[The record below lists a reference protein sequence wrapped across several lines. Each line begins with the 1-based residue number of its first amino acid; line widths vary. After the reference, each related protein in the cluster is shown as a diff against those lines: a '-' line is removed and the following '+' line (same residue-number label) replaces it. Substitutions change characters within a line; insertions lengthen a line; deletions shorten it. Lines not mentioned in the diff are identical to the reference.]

1 VEAAAVV
8 SGGDQ
13 QLSGRLDPD
22 PDPGQGQQPC
32 HDGGDERGELGVGA
46 ALTRSVPS
54 LTGRMTARTTSLAKT
69 TQKHD
74 FPAAGD
80 IARGWCRLMGPAPL
94 TLFLTT
100 LLVVRNQWILAWHH
114 DGGGE
119 VVAEE
124 QLVLPAQQDVL
135 AAPRTLRRR
144 RSRGSRGAGE
154 GLQVRPVH
162 RQRRA
167 VLLAFL
173 RDRRPEQVIAYG
185 CGGIGRQPVRP
196 S

>member
-1 VEAAAVV
+1 
-8 SGGDQ
+8 
-13 QLSGRLDPD
+13 
-22 PDPGQGQQPC
+22 
-32 HDGGDERGELGVGA
+32 
-46 ALTRSVPS
+46 
-54 LTGRMTARTTSLAKT
+54 MTARTTSLAKT

-135 AAPRTLRRR
+135 AAPGRFAVGAVAGPVGREKDS
-144 RSRGSRGAGE
+144 RSVQSTASDVLSSLHSSGTDAPSRSSHTAAGVSGASPCA
-154 GLQVRPVH
+154 RPNNT
-162 RQRRA
+162 
-167 VLLAFL
+167 
-173 RDRRPEQVIAYG
+173 
-185 CGGIGRQPVRP
+185 
-196 S
+196 